1 MKFSAAYPS
10 DVIYDLLSISSP
22 NGFECKVKQLSAIAS
37 FNLSLCTLMFEFNM
51 ILGVVSFGYGC
62 ADKDFPGV
70 YTRVTKYIDWIGR
83 RTGDSCFCNSH
94 EGNAFV

>member
-1 MKFSAAYPS
+1 
-10 DVIYDLLSISSP
+10 
-22 NGFECKVKQLSAIAS
+22 
-37 FNLSLCTLMFEFNM
+37 MFEFNM

-83 RTGDSCFCNSH
+83 RTRDSCFCNSH

>member
-1 MKFSAAYPS
+1 MYENDYNDKPLRL
-10 DVIYDLLSISSP
+10 IYLPVL
-22 NGFECKVKQLSAIAS
+22 
-37 FNLSLCTLMFEFNM
+37 LMFEFNM

-83 RTGDSCFCNSH
+83 RTRDSCFCNSH